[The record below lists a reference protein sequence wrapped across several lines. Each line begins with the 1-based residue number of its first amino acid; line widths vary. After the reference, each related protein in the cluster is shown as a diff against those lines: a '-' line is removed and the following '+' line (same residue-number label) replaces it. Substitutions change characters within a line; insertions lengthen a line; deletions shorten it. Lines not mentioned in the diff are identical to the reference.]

1 MDVNLYNKALEFMKN
16 KHALEAAVPTG
27 PSNLY
32 VIERVDSEGNVL
44 ETKFGENVLTDYG
57 FQQYFVSKAAFPKN
71 VYVGDGTDSAFD
83 KGSQILQSA
92 ISDVALTNTNT
103 TIDYEC
109 PFYFQP
115 SQQGLDNGLITVFCQ
130 YIQTKMVYE
139 NSTYGIQEDSRLI
152 TEFGIGSSVTNLWT
166 HSRVYDTQG
175 APSSVRKN
183 NNEELIFTIFLCVT
197 YPESLIQNGWRNSR
211 SETGS
216 WGTYSVIT
224 TPQRFFRE
232 RMYPANIYTF
242 KIGGKTNRTKTDTN
256 TSIEDSHITI
266 NTEMSSFLLTDD
278 YIDGFATYDAGFVTL
293 EREEMVTPDPLDK
306 IFHPLNPG
314 STESNDGYGNRD
326 RPFDELSALRLGG
339 SRYRFSQM
347 DVNSCAL
354 YDYKAHDWVNYTH
367 GSSGYSSNKWYDEM
381 GLSKDF
387 AVAIHY
393 VATNNT
399 IGTMYVHQNMSPQD
413 PILAITSGQTVI
425 YFAEK
430 YWDTST
436 WVNITTPNN
445 IPVALRN
452 CRYILTGD
460 NNVNVKVKR
469 GLPPFPMVPYG
480 GKTINTVNEFTKH
493 ASTTKDCIS
502 TFNYEY
508 GWFKFGTKLYVPDT
522 AKSYTVPNTSA
533 TIPGM
538 TYDKWFVDVTNAN
551 NVNYVNVYD
560 MTGMN
565 SLQNPPAAMP
575 TPYQIIPNF
584 SQTVYNIFQNT
595 YRTESGTGLICFCDT
610 TINESVVIDLNTW
623 NSSTNTFDV
632 NYRVDSGMCC
642 CISNSHFIAY
652 IPYAHQDSIYVY
664 DMTGG
669 TPTLY
674 RTLSLPSGV
683 TPSII
688 CGLNNLIWVSNNT
701 AAGTLVYNITT
712 GESSTCNMAL
722 PWNSSRQNLRFTF
735 VDDVMVGYYI
745 NISITTAHTMKTYCL
760 NANDPSTIVSLNSV
774 GCNWGANNDW
784 PAQYYLT
791 KIQTS
796 TSSNTLALV
805 MSTITGNG
813 SHSTYGNFN
822 AHQNFVFDLG
832 KFIDDPSHSFTYNI
846 DNIYYDAA
854 NAVNTYGVY
863 VPYGPYVFVDNRI
876 RVPIE
881 YFMPY
886 KVIGSTHTIGTTR
899 EYKQINGKRFSVTV
913 SNTPAF
919 NGLPPGTRAR
929 L

>member
-57 FQQYFVSKAAFPKN
+57 FQQYFVSKAEFPKN
-71 VYVGDGTDSAFD
+71 VYVGDGIDPVFD
-83 KGSQILQSA
+83 KGSRVLQSA

-103 TIDYEC
+103 TIDYAC

-139 NSTYGIQEDSRLI
+139 NSAYGIQEDSRLI
-152 TEFGIGSSVTNLWT
+152 TEFGIGSSVSNLWT

-175 APSSVRKN
+175 SPSSVRKN

-197 YPESLIQNGWRNSR
+197 YPESLIKNGWRDSR
-211 SETGS
+211 SDTGS

-242 KIGGKTNRTKTDTN
+242 KIGGKTSRTKTDTN
-256 TSIEDSHITI
+256 TNIEDSRITI

-278 YIDGFATYDAGFVTL
+278 YFDGFASVDAGFVTV
-293 EREEMVTPDPLDK
+293 EREEMVTPEAIDK
-306 IFHPLNPG
+306 VFHPLNPG
-314 STESNDGYGNRD
+314 STTDNDLYGNRD
-326 RPFDELSALRLGG
+326 RAFDELSSLRLGSSG
-339 SRYRFSQM
+339 FRFSQM
-347 DVNSCAL
+347 NVNSCAL
-354 YDYKAHDWVNYTH
+354 YDYHSHDWVNYVH
-367 GSSGYSSNKWYDEM
+367 SDSGYSSNKWYDEM

-393 VATNNT
+393 MATNNT
-399 IGTMYVHQNMSPQD
+399 IATMYVHQNMNPQD
-413 PILAITSGQTVI
+413 PILAVTSGQTVI

-452 CRYILTGD
+452 YKYILTGD
-460 NNVNVKVKR
+460 NNVDVKVKR
-469 GLPPFPMVPYG
+469 GLPSFPMLPYG
-480 GKTINTVNEFTKH
+480 GKTIRTYSDFVKHPTANT
-493 ASTTKDCIS
+493 DCITVS
-502 TFNYEY
+502 NYQY
-508 GWFKFGTKLYVPDT
+508 GWFKLGNNLYVPDT
-522 AKSYTVPNTSA
+522 GRTYTVPNSNPSV
-533 TIPGM
+533 PGM
-538 TYDKWFVDVTNAN
+538 TYDKWFIDVTNGN
-551 NVNYVNVYD
+551 NVNYVNAYD

-565 SLQNPPAAMP
+565 SMQSPPDNMP

-595 YRTESGTGLICFCDT
+595 YRTESGTGLICFCDIA
-610 TINESVVIDLNTW
+610 INESVIIDLNSW

-632 NYRVDSGMCC
+632 NYRIASGMCC
-642 CISNSHFIAY
+642 CIANTNYIAY
-652 IPYAHQDSIYVY
+652 IPYDQQDSICIY

-674 RTLSLPSGV
+674 RTMSLPSGV
-683 TPSII
+683 TPIII
-688 CGLNNLIWVSNNT
+688 CGLNNSVWVSNNT
-701 AAGTLVYNITT
+701 TAGTLVYDIITGT
-712 GESSTCNMAL
+712 YSTCNMAL
-722 PWNSSRQNLRFTF
+722 PWNSARENLRFTF

-745 NISITTAHTMKTYCL
+745 NIPITTNNTLKTYCL
-760 NANDPSTIVSLNSV
+760 TDANPSTIISLNSV
-774 GCNWGANNDW
+774 ACNWSAGNGYPAN
-784 PAQYYLT
+784 YYLT
-791 KIQTS
+791 KIQTA
-796 TSSNTLALV
+796 TNNNTLALV
-805 MSTITGNG
+805 MSTITYYA
-813 SHSTYGNFN
+813 SSWSAVYYF
-822 AHQNFVFDLG
+822 HQNYVFDLG
-832 KFIDDPSHSFTYNI
+832 KFIDDPNHAFTYNI
-846 DNIYYDAA
+846 DNIFYDASA
-854 NAVNTYGVY
+854 YINSYGVY

-886 KVIGSTHTIGTTR
+886 RVIGSTHTIGTTR
-899 EYKQINGKRFSVTV
+899 EYKQINGKRFAVTV

>member
-16 KHALEAAVPTG
+16 KHALEAAVPMG

-71 VYVGDGTDSAFD
+71 VYVGDGIDSVFD
-83 KGSQILQSA
+83 KGSQVLQSA

-103 TIDYEC
+103 TIDYVC

-130 YIQTKMVYE
+130 YIQTKMVYA
-139 NSTYGIQEDSRLI
+139 NSTYGIQEESRLI

-175 APSSVRKN
+175 SPSSVRKN

-197 YPESLIQNGWRNSR
+197 YPESLIKNSWRNSR

-242 KIGGKTNRTKTDTN
+242 KNGSKTNREKTN
-256 TSIEDSHITI
+256 TNTNIEDSRVTI
-266 NTEMSSFLLTDD
+266 NTEMSAFLMTDD
-278 YIDGFATYDAGFVTL
+278 FLDGFASVDAGFVTL
-293 EREEMVTPDPLDK
+293 EREEMVSPEAIDK
-306 IFHPLNPG
+306 VFHPINPG
-314 STESNDGYGNRD
+314 STANQDRSGNRD
-326 RPFDELSALRLGG
+326 RAFDQLLPLRLGG
-339 SRYRFSQM
+339 SGYRFSQM
-347 DVNSCAL
+347 NVNSCAL
-354 YDYKAHDWVNYTH
+354 YDYHAHDWVNYVH
-367 GSSGYSSNKWYDEM
+367 SGSGYSSNKWYDEM
-381 GLSKDF
+381 SLSKDF

-393 VATNNT
+393 VATNNA
-399 IGTMYVHQNMSPQD
+399 IGTMYVHQNMNPQD
-413 PILAITSGQTVI
+413 PILAVTSGQTVI

-452 CRYILTGD
+452 YRYILTGD
-460 NNVNVKVKR
+460 NNVDVKVKR
-469 GLPPFPMVPYG
+469 GLLPFPMTPYG
-480 GKTINTVNEFTKH
+480 GKTIQTYSDFVKYPSSSICT
-493 ASTTKDCIS
+493 SVS
-502 TFNYEY
+502 NYQY
-508 GWFKFGTKLYVPDT
+508 GWFKLGNKVYVPDT
-522 AKSYTVPNTSA
+522 GRTYTLTSSGA
-533 TIPGM
+533 SIPSM
-538 TYDKWFVDVTNAN
+538 TYDKWLIDISNAS
-551 NVNYVNVYD
+551 NVNYINAYD
-560 MTGMN
+560 MTGMA
-565 SLQNPPAAMP
+565 SMQSTPDTMPA
-575 TPYQIIPNF
+575 PYHVIPNF

-595 YRTESGTGLICFCDT
+595 YRTESGTGLICFCDIG
-610 TINESVVIDLNTW
+610 INESVIIDLNSW
-623 NSSTNTFDV
+623 NSSTNSFDV
-632 NYRVDSGMCC
+632 NYRIASGMCC
-642 CISNSHFIAY
+642 CIANTNYVAY
-652 IPYAHQDSIYVY
+652 IPYNQQDSICVY

-674 RTLSLPSGV
+674 RTMSLPSGV

-688 CGLNNLIWVSNNT
+688 CGLNNSVWVSNNT
-701 AAGTLVYNITT
+701 TAGTLVYDITT
-712 GESSTCNMAL
+712 GTYLTCNMAL

-745 NISITTAHTMKTYCL
+745 NIPITTNNNTLKTYCL
-760 NANDPSTIVSLNSV
+760 TDANPSAIISLNSV
-774 GCNWGANNDW
+774 ASSGYSNTGLPSNYC
-784 PAQYYLT
+784 LT
-791 KIQTS
+791 KIQTA
-796 TSSNTLALV
+796 TNSNTLALL
-805 MSTITGNG
+805 MATIYNNG
-813 SHSTYGNFN
+813 SDHYHHNL
-822 AHQNFVFDLG
+822 VFDLG
-832 KFIDDPSHSFTYNI
+832 KFIDDPSHAFTYNI
-846 DNIYYDAA
+846 DNIYYDSATWD
-854 NAVNTYGVY
+854 NAYGVY

-886 KVIGSTHTIGTTR
+886 RVIGSTHTIGTTR

-913 SNTPAF
+913 SNTPVF

>member
-16 KHALEAAVPTG
+16 KHALEAAVPLG

-71 VYVGDGTDSAFD
+71 VYVGDGIDSVFD
-83 KGSQILQSA
+83 KGSQVLQSA

-103 TIDYEC
+103 TIDYAC

-139 NSTYGIQEDSRLI
+139 NSAYGIQEDSRLI

-175 APSSVRKN
+175 SPSSVRKN

-216 WGTYSVIT
+216 WGTRSVIT

-242 KIGGKTNRTKTDTN
+242 KMGGKTDRAKTNTN
-256 TSIEDSHITI
+256 TSIEDSRVTI
-266 NTEMSSFLLTDD
+266 NTEMSAFLMTDEFL
-278 YIDGFATYDAGFVTL
+278 DGFASVDAGFVTL
-293 EREEMVTPDPLDK
+293 EREEMATPEALDK
-306 IFHPLNPG
+306 VFHPLNPG
-314 STESNDGYGNRD
+314 STANHDRSGNRD
-326 RPFDELSALRLGG
+326 RAFDTLLSLRLGSSG
-339 SRYRFSQM
+339 YRFSQM
-347 DVNSCAL
+347 NVNSCAL
-354 YDYKAHDWVNYTH
+354 YDYHTHDWVNYVH
-367 GSSGYSSNKWYDEM
+367 SGSGYSSDKWYDEM

-393 VATNNT
+393 VATNNA
-399 IGTMYVHQNMSPQD
+399 IGTMYVHQNMNPQD
-413 PILAITSGQTVI
+413 PILAVTSGQTVI

-452 CRYILTGD
+452 YRYILTGD
-460 NNVNVKVKR
+460 NNVDVKVKR
-469 GLPPFPMVPYG
+469 GLLSFPMLPYG
-480 GKTINTVNEFTKH
+480 GKTIQTFSDFVKYPGK
-493 ASTTKDCIS
+493 SDCANVS
-502 TFNYEY
+502 NYQY
-508 GWFKFGTKLYVPDT
+508 GWFKLGNKVYVPDT
-522 AKSYTVPNTSA
+522 GRTYSLSSSSASVPS
-533 TIPGM
+533 M
-538 TYDKWFVDVTNAN
+538 TYDKWLIDVTNAGS
-551 NVNYVNVYD
+551 VNYINAYD
-560 MTGMN
+560 MTGMA
-565 SLQNPPAAMP
+565 SVQTPPDNMP
-575 TPYQIIPNF
+575 TPYHIIPNF

-595 YRTESGTGLICFCDT
+595 YRTESGTGLICFCDIS
-610 TINESVVIDLNTW
+610 INESVIIDLTSW
-623 NSSTNTFDV
+623 NSSTNEFDV
-632 NYRVDSGMCC
+632 NYRIASGLCC
-642 CISNSHFIAY
+642 CIANTNYVAY
-652 IPYAHQDSIYVY
+652 IPYSQPDSICVY

-674 RTLSLPSGV
+674 RTMALPSGV

-688 CGLNNLIWVSNNT
+688 CGLNNSVWVSNNT
-701 AAGTLVYNITT
+701 TAGTLVYDITT
-712 GESSTCNMAL
+712 GTYLTCNMAL

-745 NISITTAHTMKTYCL
+745 NIPITTNNNTLRTYCL
-760 NANDPSTIVSLNSV
+760 TDANPSAIISLNSV
-774 GCNWGANNDW
+774 ASSGYSNSGW
-784 PAQYYLT
+784 PSNYCLI
-791 KIQTS
+791 KIQTA
-796 TSSNTLALV
+796 TNSNTLALLMTTV
-805 MSTITGNG
+805 YNNSNDFY
-813 SHSTYGNFN
+813 HHNL
-822 AHQNFVFDLG
+822 VFDLG
-832 KFIDDPSHSFTYNI
+832 KFIDDPNHAFTYNI
-846 DNIYYDAA
+846 DNIYYDSATWD
-854 NAVNTYGVY
+854 NAYGVY
-863 VPYGPYVFVDNRI
+863 VPYGQYVFVDNRI

-886 KVIGSTHTIGTTR
+886 RVIGSTHTIGTNR

-913 SNTPAF
+913 SNAPAF
-919 NGLPPGTRAR
+919 NGLPPGTRGR